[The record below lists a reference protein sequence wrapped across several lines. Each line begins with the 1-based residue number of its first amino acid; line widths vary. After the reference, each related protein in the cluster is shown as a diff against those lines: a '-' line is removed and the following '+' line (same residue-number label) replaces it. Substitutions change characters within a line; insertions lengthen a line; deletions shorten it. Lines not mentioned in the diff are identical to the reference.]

1 MDRPELNIENVV
13 SELEQGSERFLDKK
27 FSAKAAEVIEELET
41 RRALDFLD
49 AICVLRMAENQGMN
63 IKSKMH
69 QVRLLITDNLSFEA
83 EDYLKGIVRV
93 LNAYRK
99 LVHTFNFSEQEMP
112 DPFKVVVDR
121 KVQLP
126 TPEQMDFLDRNLFKP
141 YLIPGNLKR
150 QTLVDHFPE
159 FINVKLDLHKE
170 APEVRWDD
178 QEFYFMALKEDWKD
192 QVIDGKPADIG
203 NALDKIEDAL
213 KEKDPKFSVTGLTLN
228 EYLFLNLEYLIQNSF
243 EIKKDILPMD
253 GMYSDN
259 LISAENFQAPNGLVY
274 NTGSKILQESS
285 GPEIKIWQMRE
296 LLTGAKS
303 LSSRFAVRI
312 GRGENGK

>member
-49 AICVLRMAENQGMN
+49 AICVLRMAENQGIS
-63 IKSKMH
+63 IKDKMH
-69 QVRLLITDNLSFEA
+69 QVNLLIVDNLSYEA
-83 EDYLKGIVRV
+83 ESYLKGIVGA
-93 LNAYRK
+93 LNEYK
-99 LVHTFNFSEQEMP
+99 LLSHTFNFSEQEMP
-112 DPFKVVVDR
+112 DPFKVAVDR

-126 TPEQMDFLDRNLFKP
+126 TPGQLDFLYGNLFKT

-150 QTLVDHFPE
+150 QTLADHFPE

-192 QVIDGKPADIG
+192 QVIDGMPADIG

-213 KEKDPKFSVTGLTLN
+213 KEKDPNFSVTGLTLN
-228 EYLFLNLEYLIQNSF
+228 EYLFFNLEYLIQESF
-243 EIKKDILPMD
+243 DIHKAIPPMD
-253 GMYSDN
+253 SNYSNN

-274 NTGSKILQESS
+274 NTGSKISQESS
-285 GPEIKIWQMRE
+285 GLRKPR
-296 LLTGAKS
+296 
-303 LSSRFAVRI
+303 
-312 GRGENGK
+312 